1 MTRQRGGWVGFLF
14 WFMALSLCTLDRT
27 VGFVRGCSLW
37 SLAGPTDKF
46 GCENVYSRP
55 SLSVVDP
62 QGEATFPAP
71 FGRWL
76 SVR

>member
-1 MTRQRGGWVGFLF
+1 MGGGWAFCFGS
-14 WFMALSLCTLDRT
+14 WLSLSLDRT

-62 QGEATFPAP
+62 QGGVYLSRP
-71 FGRWL
+71 FWAVALRKVALGVW
-76 SVR
+76 